1 MNAKKILEAETKNH
15 AESHAYL
22 LIGNREEADSVVDYI
37 VRARN
42 ILPVDI
48 TLIGQEALL
57 SEKDIKVEETRQ
69 LLREISRSP
78 EGKQRLVIIY
88 GCERLNASSGNI
100 LLKSLEEPAG
110 PVIFVL
116 ISSTSAVLPTIK
128 SRCRVLNLN
137 SADLSDNICAEE
149 YIPVLKKGFPE
160 ASALIEKT
168 VKEEK
173 ASELLKELVS
183 NQRKKLLEK
192 KNLIFA
198 RNLEEVEMARKRI
211 GQNGNQRLVLECLIL
226 KIGESL

>member
-22 LIGNREEADSVVDYI
+22 LIGKREEADFAVDYI

-48 TLIGQEALL
+48 TSIGQDAQES

-78 EGKQRLVIIY
+78 QGKQRLVVIY
-88 GCERLNASSGNI
+88 GCEKLNASSGNV

-116 ISSTSAVLPTIK
+116 ISSTSAVLSTIK
-128 SRCRVLNLN
+128 SRCRVLTLD
-137 SADLSDNICAEE
+137 SSDSDEIQTEE
-149 YIPVLKKGFPE
+149 YVPTLKKGFPE

-173 ASELLKELVS
+173 SGALLRELMD

-192 KNLIFA
+192 KNLIYA
-198 RNLEEVEMARKRI
+198 KNLEEVEVAKRKI